1 MKSLRA
7 VFVVSIGL
15 LCALWWAVMPPVF
28 KPEQGVSL
36 ESTRLL
42 QCPAGSGLQGKL
54 CNCPEG
60 SNWTGAVCS
69 SAIVSEKA
77 GEARKGQDNLV
88 FARGKVPSLPVALA
102 SWPQKLDAIN
112 SPFPRVGAVAMIER
126 WEGAEAAQG
135 RLAIVEKVGER
146 SLTIIEGNDLT
157 GELTR
162 HTASGRNLADAV
174 RRLHIA
180 GFYQP

>member
-7 VFVVSIGL
+7 AIVVSIGL

-28 KPEQGVSL
+28 KAEQGVSL
-36 ESTRLL
+36 ESARQL
-42 QCPAGSGLQGKL
+42 QCPAGSGLEGKL
-54 CNCPEG
+54 CSCPTG
-60 SNWTGAVCS
+60 SNWTGAVCTP
-69 SAIVSEKA
+69 AILSEKA
-77 GEARKGQDNLV
+77 GEAKKGQDNLI
-88 FARGKVPSLPVALA
+88 FARGKVPSLPVELA

-135 RLAIVEKVGER
+135 RVAIVEKVGER

-162 HTASGRNLADAV
+162 HTARGRNLADAV
-174 RRLHIA
+174 RQLHIA